1 MPFRYQLQKALD
13 LREREEKRVD
23 AEVLDAQ
30 RRVANEQ
37 GVLDEIELRKAAAQ
51 KGLSAQM
58 TAGATSDV
66 AASNDYIQSLNMRI
80 ELQMR
85 ALRAAQEAL
94 NVVKAKQT
102 EVRTARQKLEKHKDL
117 KRAEWLIEDKKREA
131 KRMDEMA
138 GTIFMKKRL
147 ANEEA
152 TLEELDR
159 LEKLAKLQLLRAMR
173 EKR

>member
-30 RRVANEQ
+30 RQLANEQ
-37 GVLDEIELRKAAAQ
+37 GVLNEIELRKAAAQ

-85 ALRAAQEAL
+85 SVRAAQEAL
-94 NVVKAKQT
+94 NVVKTKQA
-102 EVRTARQKLEKHKDL
+102 EVRQARQKLEKHKDI

-147 ANEEA
+147 AADEA
-152 TLEELDR
+152 LNEELDR
-159 LEKLAKLQLLRAMR
+159 MEKLAKLKLLRALR
-173 EKR
+173 DQR